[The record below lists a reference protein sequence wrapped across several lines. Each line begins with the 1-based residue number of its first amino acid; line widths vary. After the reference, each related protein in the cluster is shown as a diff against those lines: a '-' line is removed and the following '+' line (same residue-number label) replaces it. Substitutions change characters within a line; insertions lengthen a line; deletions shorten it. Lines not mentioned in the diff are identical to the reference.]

1 MKSLTKC
8 FAGIAGLALAAMPI
22 AALSTAAHAETAAS
36 GYGQEIVRVADL
48 NLSAASGKAAFA
60 QRADHAT
67 RHFCS
72 SEKNLELKAACQTA
86 VRAEIDEK
94 AAANTLV
101 ASRN

>member
-8 FAGIAGLALAAMPI
+8 FAGVAGLALAALPL
-22 AALSTAAHAETAAS
+22 AALSTAAHAATTS
-36 GYGQEIVRVADL
+36 YGYARAVVRVADL
-48 NLSAASGKAAFA
+48 NLGPASGKAALA
-60 QRADHAT
+60 QRVDHVT

-72 SEKNLELKAACQTA
+72 GEKNLELKALCQTA

-94 AAANTLV
+94 ATALTRL